1 MHNYDGKLGLERSTF
16 DFLFQICT
24 RLYHNTKRVK
34 DPDMDNVI
42 NPHEAGQIIIDKIK
56 KICTKSGRII
66 IDKDKKLIVPNAGEA
81 LDGPRDNTIW
91 VRVDIEDDQV
101 LAW

>member
-1 MHNYDGKLGLERSTF
+1 MERSTF

-42 NPHEAGQIIIDKIK
+42 NPHEV
-56 KICTKSGRII
+56 GRIF
-66 IDKDKKLIVPNAGEA
+66 IDKDKKLVVPNAGEA

-101 LAW
+101 LA

>member
-1 MHNYDGKLGLERSTF
+1 M
-16 DFLFQICT
+16 FQICT

-42 NPHEAGQIIIDKIK
+42 NPHEV
-56 KICTKSGRII
+56 GRIRI
-66 IDKDKKLIVPNAGEA
+66 LIDKDKKISVPNAGEA

-91 VRVDIEDDQV
+91 VRVDIEHDQV
-101 LAW
+101 LA

>member
-1 MHNYDGKLGLERSTF
+1 
-16 DFLFQICT
+16 
-24 RLYHNTKRVK
+24 
-34 DPDMDNVI
+34 MDNVI
-42 NPHEAGQIIIDKIK
+42 NPHEVGRIIIDKIK

-66 IDKDKKLIVPNAGEA
+66 IDKDKKLVVPNAGEA

-101 LAW
+101 LA